1 MSQYS
6 QKEKRTTYVF
16 IFIFLLLAV
25 SISAIGYVSYHNFKQ
40 QFRTQAERQLSSIA
54 QLKVNQLAGWR
65 LERLAD
71 AELLHQNQAF
81 ASLVQAYFKDP
92 QDASARAQI
101 QDWLESYKIYSEN
114 DRIRLLDAKGLTRL
128 SIPQELPP
136 ISSVVASRIPQVLQS
151 NQVTLVD
158 FYRRGDDSQIRLSLL
173 IPIVHALAGDQVLG
187 VVSISIDP
195 EKFLYPLIKEWPF
208 ESTTAETLLVRRDGN
223 DVLFLNELRFQPDT
237 AMNLRFPLEKTE
249 ILAVKSV
256 LGQIDIVEGKDY
268 RGGQVLGALRAIP
281 NSPWFMVARIDITEV
296 YAPLSTRLW
305 QTFGMIGMA
314 IIVAGTGLTTIWR
327 RQRRLYYRNQAEAEK
342 LARENELQL
351 NEAQVIA
358 RMGSYRFDF
367 STGKWKSSE
376 VLDKVLGIDKN
387 YDRSIESWAALIHAD
402 DRHFMTDY
410 FANEVIGN
418 RTRFDHEYRIVRHD
432 DHVERWVHGLGELEF
447 DAENKLVSMLGTIQD
462 ITGSKRAEEV
472 ISKSE
477 EKYRRVVET
486 AFEGIIFLDGDTRM
500 TFVNNQM
507 AFMLGY
513 TVEEMLGQKL
523 ESFLDE
529 NQLRDHHLQM
539 KENAFEMKDVYEQ
552 CFKRK
557 DGGKHWTL
565 MSPRAIFDSDGN
577 LEGFFG
583 MITDI
588 NERKIAEQQL
598 TEYAGRLE
606 EMVDDRTR
614 ELRDAQEQLVR
625 QERLALLGQVAGSIG
640 HELRNPLGVISNAI
654 YFLKM
659 AQPNASEKV
668 KEYLTII
675 EKEARTSDKI
685 ITDLLDF
692 ARHRSVD
699 RESVPVADLIHEM
712 FERFPAPLSVTVTL
726 DIPPELPKIFV
737 DPHNLVQILGNLTV
751 NACQAM
757 PKGGQLSIA
766 CRKSSTI
773 KEQASIS
780 SDSLIT
786 DPSTAP
792 ITNNWV
798 LMSVKDSGTG
808 ISVENMPKL
817 FEPLFTT
824 KTKGIGL
831 GLAVSRKLIEANGG
845 RIEVESEV
853 GLGSTFTLWLPV
865 D

>member
-1 MSQYS
+1 MSQYD
-6 QKEKRTTYVF
+6 QKEKRTLFVF
-16 IFIFLLLAV
+16 IFIFLLLAAG
-25 SISAIGYVSYHNFKQ
+25 ISASGYVSYHNFEQ
-40 QFRTQAERQLSSIA
+40 QFRTQAEKQLSSIA

-65 LERLAD
+65 VERLAD

-92 QDASARAQI
+92 QDASARAQL
-101 QDWLESYKIYSEN
+101 QNCLESYKIYSEY
-114 DRIRLLDAKGLTRL
+114 DRIRLLDADGLTRL

-151 NQVTLVD
+151 KQVTLVD
-158 FYRRGDDSQIRLSLL
+158 FYRRENDSQIRLSLL
-173 IPIVHALAGDQVLG
+173 IPIVYALTGDQVLG

-195 EKFLYPLIKEWPF
+195 EIFLYPLIKEWPS
-208 ESTTAETLLVRRDGN
+208 ESATAETLFVRRDGN

-237 AMNLRFPLEKTE
+237 AMNLRFPLDQTE
-249 ILAVKSV
+249 ILAVKAV
-256 LGQIDIVEGKDY
+256 LGQTDIVEGKDY
-268 RGGQVLGALRAIP
+268 RGEQVFGALRAIP
-281 NSPWFMVARIDITEV
+281 DSPWFMVARMDSAEV
-296 YAPLSTRLW
+296 YALLNTRLW

-314 IIVAGTGLTTIWR
+314 IFVAGTSLIAIWR
-327 RQRRLYYRNQAEAEK
+327 RQRLLYYRDQAEAEK

-351 NEAQVIA
+351 NEAQIIA

-367 STGKWKSSE
+367 STGKWKSSD

-387 YDRSIESWAALIHAD
+387 YDRSIESWSALIHAD

-432 DHVERWVHGLGELEF
+432 DHVVRWVHGLGELEF
-447 DAENKLVSMLGTIQD
+447 DAEDKLVFMLGTIQD

-477 EKYRRVVET
+477 EKYRRVIET
-486 AFEGIIFLDGDTRM
+486 AFEGIIFLDADTCM

-529 NQLRDHHLQM
+529 NQLRDHQLQM

-598 TEYAGRLE
+598 TEYTGRLE

-614 ELRDAQEQLVR
+614 ELRDAQEQLMR

-659 AQPNASEKV
+659 SQPNASEKV

-766 CRKSSTI
+766 CR
-773 KEQASIS
+773 QASIS
-780 SDSLIT
+780 SDPLIT
-786 DPSTAP
+786 EPSTAP
-792 ITNNWV
+792 STNNWV
-798 LMSVKDSGTG
+798 LMTIKDSGMG
-808 ISVENMPKL
+808 IPVENMPKL

-845 RIEVESEV
+845 YIEVESEA

-865 D
+865 AQD